1 MKKQRLRK
9 LQLLSF
15 RRAICSPSAAAEE
28 PFSQASSGT
37 WPGATGRGL
46 QEPHATHVPGIAR
59 ELLGI
64 TRELLGN
71 YKEPAALPA
80 PASPGPGGRVVSL
93 THHRGR
99 QGRRV
104 LTLLGITRT
113 LPGNYYGITRN
124 YWKHRNTCESHV
136 ALQKSRTLQR
146 VGPKRHHQKVRTRSH
161 PKVEH
166 ALKPQRSR
174 WAPSFIARATPAS
187 RLLTP
192 ASSRSLFLWP
202 KNVKNNIAVEILADA
217 NIHGENA
224 VDATT
229 DRIPV

>member
-1 MKKQRLRK
+1 MAKKRPKTRNPPPY
-9 LQLLSF
+9 
-15 RRAICSPSAAAEE
+15 SP
-28 PFSQASSGT
+28 
-37 WPGATGRGL
+37 L
-46 QEPHATHVPGIAR
+46 
-59 ELLGI
+59 
-64 TRELLGN
+64 
-71 YKEPAALPA
+71 
-80 PASPGPGGRVVSL
+80 ASPVPGGRVVSL

-113 LPGNYYGITRN
+113 LLGNYYGITRN

-136 ALQKSRTLQR
+136 TLQKSRTLQR
-146 VGPKRHHQKVRTRSH
+146 VGPKRHHPKVRTRSH

-217 NIHGENA
+217 NIHDENA
-224 VDATT
+224 ADATT